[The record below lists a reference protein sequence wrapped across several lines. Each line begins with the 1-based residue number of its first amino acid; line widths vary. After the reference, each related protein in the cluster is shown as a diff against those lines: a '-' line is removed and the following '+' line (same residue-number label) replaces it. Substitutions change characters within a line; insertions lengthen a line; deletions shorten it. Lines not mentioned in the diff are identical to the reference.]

1 MGELTAGQVLAQ
13 VDSLL
18 PNAYTREEKLR
29 WLLQAESTVLREIVG
44 PVTREEL
51 PVPSELTESSVLT
64 AGAPYDALYGLYVQ
78 AQIHD
83 ADGDMARWNDAM
95 TLWNRGVEAL
105 QAETLRKT
113 GGTQAAKCLRLC

>member
-78 AQIHD
+78 AQIHY
-83 ADGDMARWNDAM
+83 ADGDMARWNNAM

>member
-78 AQIHD
+78 AQIHY
-83 ADGDMARWNDAM
+83 ADGDTVRCGNAM
-95 TLWNRGVEAL
+95 NLWNRTVAAL
-105 QAETLRKT
+105 QAALLRW
-113 GGTQAAKCLRLC
+113 L

>member
-29 WLLQAESTVLREIVG
+29 WLLQAEGTLIREVLR
-44 PVTREEL
+44 PVDRETA
-51 PVPSELTESSVLT
+51 VPEKLEESTVLT
-64 AGAPYDALYGLYVQ
+64 AGTPYDGLYGLYVQ
-78 AQIHD
+78 AQIHY
-83 ADGDMARWNDAM
+83 ADGDMARWNNAM

>member
-18 PNAYTREEKLR
+18 PNAY
-29 WLLQAESTVLREIVG
+29 
-44 PVTREEL
+44 TREEL

-78 AQIHD
+78 AQIHY
-83 ADGDMARWNDAM
+83 ADGDTVRCGNAM
-95 TLWNRGVEAL
+95 NLWNRTVAAMQAAL
-105 QAETLRKT
+105 LREK
-113 GGTQAAKCLRLC
+113 GQTQAAGSLRFC

>member
-51 PVPSELTESSVLT
+51 PVPSELTDSSVLT

-78 AQIHD
+78 AQIHY
-83 ADGDMARWNDAM
+83 ADGDMARWNNAM

>member
-1 MGELTAGQVLAQ
+1 MGKMTAGQVLTR

-29 WLLQAESTVLREIVG
+29 WLLQAEGTLVREVLR
-44 PVTREEL
+44 PVDRETS
-51 PVPSELTESSVLT
+51 VPGKLEENTALT
-64 AGAPYDALYGLYVQ
+64 AETPYDGLYDLYVQ
-78 AQIHD
+78 AQIHY
-83 ADGDMARWNDAM
+83 ADGDMARWNNAVA
-95 TLWNRGVEAL
+95 LWNRGVEAL

>member
-1 MGELTAGQVLAQ
+1 MGKMTAGQVLTR

-29 WLLQAESTVLREIVG
+29 WLLQAEGTIIREVLR
-44 PVTREEL
+44 PVARETS
-51 PVPSELTESSVLT
+51 VPEGLEESTALT
-64 AGAPYDALYGLYVQ
+64 AGTPYDGLYDLYVQ
-78 AQIHD
+78 AQIHY
-83 ADGDMARWNDAM
+83 ADGDMARWNNAM

-105 QAETLRKT
+105 QAETLRKS

>member
-51 PVPSELTESSVLT
+51 PVPSELTDSSVLT

-78 AQIHD
+78 SQFHY
-83 ADGDMARWNDAM
+83 ADGDTVRGGNAM
-95 TLWNRGVEAL
+95 HLWNRTVAAMQAAL
-105 QAETLRKT
+105 LREK
-113 GGTQAAKCLRLC
+113 GQTQAAGSLRFC